1 MTKSSGT
8 TSDGGSRPEERDT
21 GTGPRDAQP
30 ALYGLIGEFR
40 ASEQAAAVARELRE
54 TGLERWDVYGPA
66 PLEDIEHA
74 TPTRRGVLIT
84 AIMFAAAI
92 VGGFWG
98 YFLQYWDAVISFPIN
113 VGGRPLNGWPG
124 FVPSAWEICALFT
137 VYCGF
142 FAFLFTCRLPRLHQ
156 PIFAAP
162 RFERATQDRFFV
174 CIEAADPHYDDTRL
188 REIFARH
195 GVIATSEVPA

>member
-1 MTKSSGT
+1 MSTY
-8 TSDGGSRPEERDT
+8 
-21 GTGPRDAQP
+21 P
-30 ALYGLIGEFR
+30 APYGLIGEFR
-40 ASEQAAAVARELRE
+40 TAEEAAAVARALRE
-54 TGLERWDVYGPA
+54 AGFVRWDVYGPA

-74 TPTRRGVLIT
+74 TPTRRGIFIT

-92 VGGFWG
+92 AGAFWG
-98 YFLQYWDAVISFPIN
+98 YFLQYWDAVINYPIN

-124 FVPSAWEICALFT
+124 FIPSAWEICALFT
-137 VYCGF
+137 VYFGF
-142 FAFLFTCRLPRLHQ
+142 FAFLATCRLPRLHH

-174 CIEAADPHYDDTRL
+174 CVEAADAQYDAGRV

-195 GVIATSEVPA
+195 SVIEASEVPA

>member
-8 TSDGGSRPEERDT
+8 TLDGGSRPDGRGA
-21 GTGPRDAQP
+21 GTGPRNAQP
-30 ALYGLIGEFR
+30 AFYGLIGEFG
-40 ASEQAAAVARELRE
+40 ASEDAAAVARELRE
-54 TGLERWDVYGPA
+54 SGFERWDVYGPA
-66 PLEDIEHA
+66 PLEDIVRA

-92 VGGFWG
+92 VGGCWG
-98 YFLQYWDAVISFPIN
+98 YFLEYWDAVIDFPIN

-137 VYCGF
+137 VYFGF
-142 FAFLFTCRLPRLHQ
+142 FAFLATCRLPRLHQ

-162 RFERATQDRFFV
+162 RFERAMQDRFFV
-174 CIEAADPHYDDTRL
+174 CVETADTRYDAGRL
-188 REIFARH
+188 REIFGRH
-195 GVIATSEVPA
+195 GVIETSEVPA